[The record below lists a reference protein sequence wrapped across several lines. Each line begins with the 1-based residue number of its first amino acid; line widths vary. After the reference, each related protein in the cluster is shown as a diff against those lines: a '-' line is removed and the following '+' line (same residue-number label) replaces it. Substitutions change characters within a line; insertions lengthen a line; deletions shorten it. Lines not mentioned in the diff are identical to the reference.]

1 MVRSA
6 SEFIIGPCFA
16 RTRWRVSNQEP
27 IRFSSFETPREGAAP
42 QDEVCICSRH
52 AALEDV
58 MRRTIWAALIATLTF
73 GGAAAAQNYP
83 SRPITIVVPFAAG
96 GPSDAM
102 ARILAERMKAT
113 LGETL
118 LIENVTGAG
127 GSIGVGRAVRSP
139 ADGYTISFGH
149 LGTHVAN
156 GAVYKLGYDL
166 VADLEPVALLPS
178 NPMIIV
184 SKNAV
189 PATSLKELLAWLK
202 SQPAPAT
209 AGTAGAGSGSH
220 IAGLYFE
227 NVTGIKLQYVPYR
240 GTAPAMNDLVAGQID
255 LIVDQTSN
263 SITQVRAGAIRAYA
277 VTDSKRVE
285 SAADIPT
292 TDEAGLPGFHM
303 TLWSGLW
310 VPKGTP
316 KDIVEKLNASAVEAL
331 NDPGVRKQLENL
343 GLQMPPKD
351 QLSPA
356 ALGAWQKAEIAKWWP
371 MIKAADVKVD

>member
-1 MVRSA
+1 MTRHRKIEDGLLRCARNDGFGNVR
-6 SEFIIGPCFA
+6 
-16 RTRWRVSNQEP
+16 RTMDRRCERSGSRGLSLRAQRSNHVRVSM
-27 IRFSSFETPREGAAP
+27 
-42 QDEVCICSRH
+42 
-52 AALEDV
+52 EDV
-58 MRRTIWAALIATLTF
+58 MRKFVLAVVASLAF
-73 GGAAAAQNYP
+73 AAQAVADNFP
-83 SRPITIVVPFAAG
+83 SHPITIVVPYAAG

-102 ARILAERMKAT
+102 ARILAERMKLR
-113 LGETL
+113 LGETIL
-118 LIENVTGAG
+118 VENVTGAG

-139 ADGYTISFGH
+139 PDGYTISFGH

-156 GAVYKLGYDL
+156 GAIYKLGYDP
-166 VADLEPVALLPS
+166 VADLEPVVLLPS

-189 PATSLKELLAWLK
+189 PAKSLQELLAWLK
-202 SQPAPAT
+202 ARPTPAT

-227 NVTGIKLQYVPYR
+227 NVSGIKLQYVPYR

-255 LIVDQTSN
+255 LIVNQTSN
-263 SITQVRAGAIRAYA
+263 SINQVRAGTIRAYA
-277 VTDSKRVE
+277 ITDARRLE
-285 SAADIPT
+285 SAPDVPT

-316 KDIVEKLNASAVEAL
+316 KAIVAKLNAAAVDAL
-331 NDPGVRKQLENL
+331 NDPAVRKQLENL

-351 QLSPA
+351 QLSPE
-356 ALGAWQKAEIAKWWP
+356 ALGTWQKAEIAKWWP
-371 MIKAADVKVD
+371 MIKAANVKVD

>member
-1 MVRSA
+1 M
-6 SEFIIGPCFA
+6 A
-16 RTRWRVSNQEP
+16 RGL
-27 IRFSSFETPREGAAP
+27 EG
-42 QDEVCICSRH
+42 
-52 AALEDV
+52 V
-58 MRRTIWAALIATLTF
+58 MRRKVLAALVALLAF
-73 GGAAAAQNYP
+73 GGNARANNFP
-83 SRPITIVVPFAAG
+83 SHPITVIVPFAAG

-102 ARILAERMKAT
+102 ARILAERMKVT
-113 LGETL
+113 LGETIL
-118 LIENVTGAG
+118 VENVTGAG
-127 GSIGVGRAVRSP
+127 GSIGVGRAVRSAP
-139 ADGYTISFGH
+139 DGYTISFGH

-156 GAVYKLGYDL
+156 GAIYKLGFDL
-166 VADLEPVALLPS
+166 VTDLEPVVLLPS

-189 PATSLKELLAWLK
+189 PAKSLKELLGWLK
-202 SQPAPAT
+202 VRPSPAT

-240 GTAPAMNDLVAGQID
+240 GTGPAMNDLVSGQID

-263 SITQVRAGAIRAYA
+263 SIGQVRAGNIRAYA

-285 SAADIPT
+285 SAPDIPT

-316 KDIVEKLNASAVEAL
+316 NDIVAKLNVAATDAL
-331 NDPGVRKQLENL
+331 NDPAVRKQLENL

-351 QLSPA
+351 QLSPG
-356 ALGAWQKAEIAKWWP
+356 ALGVWQKAEIAKWWP
-371 MIKAADVKVD
+371 MIKAANVKVD

>member
-1 MVRSA
+1 MRRMVLT
-6 SEFIIGPCFA
+6 IL
-16 RTRWRVSNQEP
+16 
-27 IRFSSFETPREGAAP
+27 
-42 QDEVCICSRH
+42 
-52 AALEDV
+52 AAL
-58 MRRTIWAALIATLTF
+58 AF
-73 GGAAAAQNYP
+73 GGAALAENYP
-83 SRPITIVVPFAAG
+83 SHPITIIVPFAAG

-102 ARILAERMKAT
+102 ARILAERMKVT
-113 LGETL
+113 LGEAV

-139 ADGYTISFGH
+139 PDGYSISFGH

-166 VADLEPVALLPS
+166 VADLEPVVLLPS

-184 SKNAV
+184 SKNDV
-189 PATSLKELLAWLK
+189 PAKSLKELLEWLK
-202 SQPAPAT
+202 ARPSPPT

-227 NVTGIKLQYVPYR
+227 NVAGIKLQYVPYR

-255 LIVDQTSN
+255 IIVDQTSN
-263 SITQVRAGAIRAYA
+263 SIAQVRAGTIRAYA
-277 VTDSKRVE
+277 VTDDKRVA
-285 SAADIPT
+285 SAPDIPT

-310 VPKGTP
+310 VPKDTP
-316 KDIVEKLNASAVEAL
+316 KDIVTRLNAAAVEAL
-331 NDPGVRKQLENL
+331 NDPAVRKQLENL

-351 QLSPA
+351 QLSPQ
-356 ALGAWQKAEIAKWWP
+356 ALGSWQKAEIAKWWP
-371 MIKAADVKVD
+371 LIKAANVKVD

>member
-1 MVRSA
+1 MRKIVLA
-6 SEFIIGPCFA
+6 FLAVLTLC
-16 RTRWRVSNQEP
+16 
-27 IRFSSFETPREGAAP
+27 GAAVA
-42 QDEVCICSRH
+42 E
-52 AALEDV
+52 
-58 MRRTIWAALIATLTF
+58 
-73 GGAAAAQNYP
+73 NYP
-83 SRPITIVVPFAAG
+83 SRPITVIVPFSAG

-102 ARILAERMKAT
+102 ARILAERMKAS

-166 VADLEPVALLPS
+166 VEDLDPVVLLPS

-184 SKNAV
+184 SKNAI
-189 PATSLKELLAWLK
+189 PAKSLSELLAWLR
-202 SQPAPAT
+202 SRPSPPT

-227 NVTGIKLQYVPYR
+227 NVSGIKLQYVPYR
-240 GTAPAMNDLVAGQID
+240 GTAPALNDLVAGQID
-255 LIVDQTSN
+255 IMIDQTSN
-263 SITQVRAGAIRAYA
+263 SINQVRGGNIRAYA
-277 VTDSKRVE
+277 VTDDKRVD
-285 SAADIPT
+285 SAADVPT
-292 TDEAGLPGFHM
+292 TDEAGLPSFHM

-316 KDIVEKLNASAVEAL
+316 KEITAKLNAAAVEAL
-331 NDPGVRKQLENL
+331 NDPAVVKQLENL
-343 GLQMPPKD
+343 GLRMPPKN
-351 QLSPA
+351 QLTPE

>member
-1 MVRSA
+1 
-6 SEFIIGPCFA
+6 
-16 RTRWRVSNQEP
+16 
-27 IRFSSFETPREGAAP
+27 
-42 QDEVCICSRH
+42 
-52 AALEDV
+52 
-58 MRRTIWAALIATLTF
+58 MRKFLLAVAATLVLSGNALADHF
-73 GGAAAAQNYP
+73 P
-83 SRPITIVVPFAAG
+83 SHPITIVVPFSAG

-102 ARILAERMKAT
+102 CRILAERMKIT
-113 LGETL
+113 LGEAIL
-118 LIENVTGAG
+118 VENVTGAG

-139 ADGYTISFGH
+139 PDGYTISFGH

-156 GAVYKLGYDL
+156 GAIYKLGYDL

-189 PATSLKELLAWLK
+189 PAKSLKELLDWLK
-202 SQPAPAT
+202 ARPAPAT

-240 GTAPAMNDLVAGQID
+240 GTGPALNDLVAGQID
-255 LIVDQTSN
+255 VIVDQLSN
-263 SITQVRAGAIRAYA
+263 SINQVRAGTIRGYA
-277 VTDSKRVE
+277 VTDAKRAE
-285 SAADIPT
+285 SASDIPT

-310 VPKGTP
+310 LPKGTP
-316 KDIVEKLNASAVEAL
+316 QDIVAKLNAAAVDAL
-331 NDPGVRKQLENL
+331 NDPAVRKQLENL

-351 QLSPA
+351 KLSPQ
-356 ALGAWQKAEIAKWWP
+356 ALGDWQKAEIAKWWP
-371 MIKAADVKVD
+371 VIKAANVKVD